1 MGLFDIFK
9 RKKTDQEL
17 AEEHLTN
24 LLAAIPST
32 PSAPKSIPDPGPGLT
47 EAQRARFGE
56 LSKPA
61 LALLA
66 TSASGFSKLGGTPSW
81 PKTFSWPTWQDEPL
95 QFIAQLD
102 LSTIETLP
110 DGVEMPRKGHLYFF
124 MDPEQLEWQDDDQ
137 NAWRVLY
144 HDGGGSVF
152 DTCSWPDDLDDAY
165 RLPEKNVSPSIV
177 PTYPDT
183 FDDVV
188 QDMDLSERQ
197 HEEHMALSR
206 EPFDS
211 GPCHQMFGHA
221 NPIQVNGM
229 ALQCQEMTLDFDPD
243 DEEGFR
249 KFKEGADDWLLLLQV
264 DSDTDLNLVWGDVGR
279 IYYWIRKEDLAKG
292 RFENV
297 WVILQCS

>member
-17 AEEHLTN
+17 AEER
-24 LLAAIPST
+24 LAALFSSIPSGT
-32 PSAPKSIPDPGPGLT
+32 SAPDPGPGLT
-47 EAQRARFGE
+47 EAQRARLEE

-61 LALLA
+61 LALLRA
-66 TSASGFSKLGGTPSW
+66 NTSGFNKLGGTPSW
-81 PKTFSWPTWQDEPL
+81 PQSLSWPTWQDEPL
-95 QFIAQLD
+95 QFVAQLD
-102 LSTIETLP
+102 LSTMETLP
-110 DGVEMPRKGHLYFF
+110 DGVDMPHKGYLYFF

-137 NAWRVLY
+137 NAWRILY
-144 HDGGGSVF
+144 HDGGNSEF
-152 DTCSWPDDLDDAY
+152 DTCSWPDDLDDTN
-165 RLPEKNVSPSIV
+165 RLPEKHVSPSIV

-183 FDDVV
+183 FDEVV

-197 HEEHMALSR
+197 HEEHMALSS
-206 EPFDS
+206 EPFDRE
-211 GPCHQMFGHA
+211 PCHQMFGHA
-221 NPIQVNGM
+221 NPIQVNGL

-264 DSDTDLNLVWGDVGR
+264 DSDAELNLVWGDFGR
-279 IYYWIRKEDLAKG
+279 IYYWIRKEDLAIG
-292 RFENV
+292 CFENV